1 MTDSVTLYGIP
12 NCDTI
17 KKARNWLAEHQ
28 VDYQFH
34 DYRKQGVDLELLKA
48 MAAELGWDSML
59 NRRGTTWRALPE
71 ETRERI
77 DAASAENLMLDNPAI
92 IKRPVLDVAGS
103 LHLGFSSQQ
112 YEDIFATP

>member
-1 MTDSVTLYGIP
+1 MTENVTLYGIA

-17 KKARNWLAEHQ
+17 RKARGWLQEH
-28 VDYQFH
+28 DIDFEFH
-34 DYRKQGVDLELLKA
+34 DYRKQGITPELLGS
-48 MAAELGWDSML
+48 MTGQLGWEAML

-103 LHLGFSSQQ
+103 LYLGFSSQQ
-112 YEDIFATP
+112 YEDIFSTT